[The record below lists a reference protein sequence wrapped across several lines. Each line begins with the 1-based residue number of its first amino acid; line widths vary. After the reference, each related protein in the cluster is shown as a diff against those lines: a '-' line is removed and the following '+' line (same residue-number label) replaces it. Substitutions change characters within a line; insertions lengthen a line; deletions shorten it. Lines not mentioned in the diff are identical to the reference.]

1 MSSHVVITT
10 KKFCTKSIDNLCI
23 AIELLGYC
31 YQKTNNAIVVNDCRI
46 EVAGELAYMR
56 ISSENAKPLALF
68 EKVNGKLAEIE
79 AQLRVQNIERNR
91 LEQEKA
97 KQEAEAYRVRQL
109 KREEER
115 LDYEK
120 KQLELERQ
128 NFVDAKKK
136 AIIAKAKEMGYSVE
150 ERAENGT
157 VKLKLIKRL
166 Y

>member
-1 MSSHVVITT
+1 MPS
-10 KKFCTKSIDNLCI
+10 
-23 AIELLGYC
+23 
-31 YQKTNNAIVVNDCRI
+31 
-46 EVAGELAYMR
+46 
-56 ISSENAKPLALF
+56 
-68 EKVNGKLAEIE
+68 
-79 AQLRVQNIERNR
+79 IERNR

-128 NFVDAKKK
+128 SFVEAKKR
-136 AIIAKAKEMGYSVE
+136 AIIAKAKGKGYSVE
-150 ERAENGT
+150 ERAENGDI
-157 VKLKLIKRL
+157 KLKLIKRI